1 MCVLCARMC
10 LASVLFCS
18 RSDRSRCNQ
27 WRCVRIA
34 TANYQINEEIRDKEV
49 RVIGADGAQLGIM
62 SSAAALEIAE
72 GKDLDL
78 VKIAPGSNPPVCK
91 IMDYGKYRFEQ
102 AKREKEARKNQHVI
116 EVKEIRMSP
125 GIGENDFNTKLKNGQ
140 KFLQGGDRLKVTIR
154 FRGREMAHTNI
165 GEQLLRDFAAKCADI
180 ANLDKQPKLEGRNMS
195 MVLAPLRKKSEAKS
209 DQRRRREAER
219 ESRRAEK
226 SRRTVEEGPAEQV
239 AEAPEAPASPAK
251 PMPKPP
257 RDSK

>member
-1 MCVLCARMC
+1 M
-10 LASVLFCS
+10 
-18 RSDRSRCNQ
+18 
-27 WRCVRIA
+27 
-34 TANYQINEEIRDKEV
+34 QINEQIRDREV
-49 RVIGADGAQLGIM
+49 RVIGADGGQIGIM
-62 SSAAALEIAE
+62 SARDAQRIAYE
-72 GKDLDL
+72 KNLDL
-78 VKIAPGSNPPVCK
+78 VKISPTANPPVCR

-195 MVLAPLRKKSEAKS
+195 MFLS
-209 DQRRRREAER
+209 
-219 ESRRAEK
+219 
-226 SRRTVEEGPAEQV
+226 
-239 AEAPEAPASPAK
+239 
-251 PMPKPP
+251 PKPQNTN
-257 RDSK
+257 SKK